1 MCENLAVLH
10 QIAAGLLR
18 DKSPPLVCVYVPC
31 AFTAEGNTA
40 AHRKMVQVVDAHRRW
55 LLSLVPTWLFTLVK
69 LVFLFSLIPPC
80 AFVCSVFVCLL
91 VFVAF
96 QALFVFV
103 TDLFKTCR
111 AYEEPNLFF
120 LRQHFY
126 WSIVCVNKIRVKTIR
141 IGMNCVRD
149 DGSGRKTSL

>member
-18 DKSPPLVCVYVPC
+18 DKSLPLVCVYVPC

-80 AFVCSVFVCLL
+80 AFVCLL

-111 AYEEPNLFF
+111 A
-120 LRQHFY
+120 
-126 WSIVCVNKIRVKTIR
+126 
-141 IGMNCVRD
+141 
-149 DGSGRKTSL
+149 